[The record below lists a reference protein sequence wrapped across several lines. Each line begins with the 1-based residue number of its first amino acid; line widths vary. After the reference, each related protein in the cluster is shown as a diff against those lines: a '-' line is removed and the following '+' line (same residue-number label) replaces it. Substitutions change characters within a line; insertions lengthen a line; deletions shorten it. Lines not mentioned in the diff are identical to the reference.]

1 MKKQNSE
8 LGRITS
14 LARNKSSEHTIIYNF
29 GDGAKVVCHE
39 LTSEKQRQ
47 RAVYEKFGKIN
58 GYPTVMFKL
67 KSNKIVD
74 YTGPRVV
81 SKEDYIVVQDER
93 GEVIHPP
100 SRDMMMAYMA
110 MNAAE

>member
-1 MKKQNSE
+1 MKRKNSE
-8 LGRITS
+8 LGRIM
-14 LARNKSSEHTIIYNF
+14 LLPRNKSSENTIIYNF

-39 LTSEKQRQ
+39 LTSDKERQ
-47 RAVYEKFGKIN
+47 RAVTEKFGKIN

-67 KSNKIVD
+67 KSGKIVD

-110 MNAAE
+110 MNAAD